1 MDSHKIVKEE
11 MDAANNS
18 YDYCMDVKAEDH
30 PIQIETNIDLHMSVK
45 QEMDA
50 VNNYHNDY
58 MDVKVEYHSIQ
69 NELKQESEPCT
80 TQSNF
85 FLNPI
90 ISYTT
95 HMIYLDHIL
104 IARIVIIQLQI

>member
-69 NELKQESEPCT
+69 NKLKQESEPCT

-85 FLNPI
+85 
-90 ISYTT
+90 
-95 HMIYLDHIL
+95 
-104 IARIVIIQLQI
+104 